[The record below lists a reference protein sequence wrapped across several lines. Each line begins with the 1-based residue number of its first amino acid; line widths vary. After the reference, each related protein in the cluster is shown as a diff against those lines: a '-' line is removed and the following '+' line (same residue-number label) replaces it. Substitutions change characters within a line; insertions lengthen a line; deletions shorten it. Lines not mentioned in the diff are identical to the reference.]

1 MKKLIAIILASISIS
16 SAPAFALEEIKD
28 LSTLRDETFVSEYAE
43 KFVQECY
50 DAKLSKENK
59 NLSLLRYQL
68 AQVIGKLMSFDYECG
83 LHLIV
88 KIRNLLNEEVKKG
101 NKIIEHTYN
110 TTAETFCEKYSITC
124 QPTLKG
130 DSVDSLPLVIDVK
143 NKNGNFAFFLYI

>member
-1 MKKLIAIILASISIS
+1 MKKLIVIILASISIS
-16 SAPAFALEEIKD
+16 STPAFALEEIKD

-68 AQVIGKLMSFDYECG
+68 AQMIGKLMSFDYECG

-110 TTAETFCEKYSITC
+110 ATAETSCEKYSITC
-124 QPTLKG
+124 QPTLRG

-143 NKNGNFAFFLYI
+143 NRSGNFAFFLYI